1 MLGRMKLINI
11 VHTLIRPLNQPQNPF
26 LTDAILNANFNIL
39 RTIAEQILGS
49 AKISKALRPRS
60 PSKLLSSIWGGGH
73 VKDSPLPLK
82 GLLPPAQ
89 IFPKPTFTIPEY
101 ESLHKESSTP
111 SKALQ
116 VSNGGI
122 NISDETASQL
132 EQLETTFSAYMI
144 AIRSRSGNIVGRVL
158 RARDRADQAAVNELY
173 NVLLDH
179 PGKLQAAAEA
189 PVDVLIVAFETFM
202 AQAWKERIGT
212 LIPPQSLKLIQT
224 QFDSMFPGD
233 FEDFFRRFLSEMSPQ
248 SRRALTSLVKLLA
261 ELLDASGNDGDRGA
275 LTEVFSEILTE
286 EGDPREYI
294 SLLDRLVEDFERLF
308 DENAP
313 CITPMEGTLINDP
326 TNKRDRSQSVNHGS
340 VNSNNSSF
348 RKRFG
353 FGLHRERS
361 KTESES
367 KVSSIIRTLSK
378 SKGSGTAVDT
388 EASTSTLPKVNL
400 MRAKSTD
407 IDTKLHSLLR
417 PGSRDRPFLPT
428 FFSSDQDL
436 YRPGSA
442 HSNAP
447 TLSSIGEDRVEKPV
461 SPRKKRRSSL
471 SDLRPKSAGE
481 ITPLF
486 HSPKNSKAASP
497 ITPTSYKSESESFTT
512 PSASSSQPDRTRL
525 RSPIRLGSPPRASS
539 PVRNVPSNRKEN
551 TPPSTRVT
559 LGEKPVNRKTNVI
572 TNPKKRTETRPHS
585 YHPGVNGL
593 KEKPLPLNGSEGSR
607 IPLSTVSTTPK
618 VQRLKMQNPQKVSLS
633 GRIIL
638 FPGAMLTISVAS

>member
-1 MLGRMKLINI
+1 M
-11 VHTLIRPLNQPQNPF
+11 
-26 LTDAILNANFNIL
+26 
-39 RTIAEQILGS
+39 
-49 AKISKALRPRS
+49 
-60 PSKLLSSIWGGGH
+60 PSKS
-73 VKDSPLPLK
+73 
-82 GLLPPAQ
+82 LLPPAQ
-89 IFPKPTFTIPEY
+89 ILSSHSFPIPEFD
-101 ESLHKESSTP
+101 SLRKGSQTP
-111 SKALQ
+111 SKAVK

-132 EQLETTFSAYMI
+132 ERLEATFSAYMI

-179 PGKLQAAAEA
+179 PGKIQAAAEA

-212 LIPPQSLKLIQT
+212 LIPPQSMKLIQT
-224 QFDSMFPGD
+224 QYDSMFPGD
-233 FEDFFRRFLSEMSPQ
+233 FEDFFRRFVSEMSPQ
-248 SRRALTSLVKLLA
+248 SRRALTNLIKLLA
-261 ELLDASGNDGDRGA
+261 ELLEASGNDGDRGA

-313 CITPMEGTLINDP
+313 CTTPMEGTLINDP

-378 SKGSGTAVDT
+378 SKGSGVAVDT
-388 EASTSTLPKVNL
+388 EAATSTLPRVNL
-400 MRAKSTD
+400 VRAKSTD
-407 IDTKLHSLLR
+407 IDTRLQSLLR

-428 FFSSDQDL
+428 FFSSDHDL

-461 SPRKKRRSSL
+461 SPKKKRRSSL
-471 SDLRPKSAGE
+471 SDLRPMSAGE

-486 HSPKNSKAASP
+486 HSPKHSKTGSP
-497 ITPTSYKSESESFTT
+497 VTPTSYKSESESFTT
-512 PSASSSQPDRTRL
+512 PSASSSQANGTRL
-525 RSPIRLGSPPRASS
+525 RSPIRWGSPPRALS
-539 PVRNVPSNRKEN
+539 PVRNIPTNRKEN
-551 TPPSTRVT
+551 TPPNARVT
-559 LGEKPVNRKTNVI
+559 LGEKPVNRKTNTI
-572 TNPKKRTETRPHS
+572 PSPRKRAEIRPQS
-585 YHPGVNGL
+585 YHPSANGL
-593 KEKPLPLNGSEGSR
+593 KEKLLPPNGTEGSR
-607 IPLSTVSTTPK
+607 IPLSTVSVTPK
-618 VQRLKMQNPQKVSLS
+618 VQRLKMQNPQKVSIGQS
-633 GRIIL
+633 I
-638 FPGAMLTISVAS
+638 TIPKD